1 LAARPPTTTAFPQP
15 TQGALV
21 IDSISTSLA
30 YGSNPYGP
38 SGSQASLPGMDAAAK
53 ALGLTDAQ
61 LQQSLQSGST
71 LSDLATQQG
80 VSEDSLVST
89 IAQSLQENAPAGSSS
104 SSTDYTSLA
113 QNIVQGKTPHHHH
126 GHHARAASP
135 SQDAGDTSDDDPF
148 GTAAGVLGM
157 SQDDLLDALESGSSF
172 TDLLSAKGLTVDDL
186 TNALGTSQ
194 GTIVDT
200 TA

>member
-1 LAARPPTTTAFPQP
+1 
-15 TQGALV
+15 V

-30 YGSNPYGP
+30 YGSSPYGP
-38 SGSQASLPGMDAAAK
+38 SGSQGALPGMDAAAK

-71 LSDLATQQG
+71 LSDLASNQG

-89 IAQSLQENAPAGSSS
+89 IAESLQENAPAGSS

-113 QNIVQGKTPHHHH
+113 QNIVQGKTPHSHH
-126 GHHARAASP
+126 GHHAHAS
-135 SQDAGDTSDDDPF
+135 SGQDTSDTSSDSDDPF
-148 GTAAGVLGM
+148 GTAAGLLGM
-157 SQDDLLDALESGSSF
+157 SQDDLLTSLESGSSF
-172 TDLLSAKGLTVDDL
+172 NDLLSSKGLTVNDL
-186 TNALGTSQ
+186 TAALGSTQ